1 VAKSPGGQGSVN
13 PYGKNWS
20 ELLPGTAPYE
30 RLRVIGEMNRLA
42 VQTLRGIFTRP
53 VSWTGDAIE
62 QISTAIRRCIVP
74 LAVSHSVY
82 LIGFGIILFGS
93 ILLTLGA
100 PDRLPGG
107 IWLIWAREIAT
118 WITGMVFAG
127 VVGAAITADLGARKV
142 REELDALSVLGV
154 EQVRALVVP
163 RVVATTLAMPVLAL
177 ISLLIV
183 QAVNYAVSPAFIGY
197 SHGVFR
203 DNFVAGVY
211 PTDMYFTMLLKNLVL
226 GFFVGVVACYKGLSA
241 PGGAEGVGRAV
252 NQTVIITFF
261 GIWLFNSFFNLAY
274 FSLIPDVAIPRG

>member
-1 VAKSPGGQGSVN
+1 MASSSRGQGSAN
-13 PYGKNWS
+13 PYGRNWS
-20 ELLPGTAPYE
+20 ELLPGTMPYE

-42 VQTLRGIFTRP
+42 VQTVRGI
-53 VSWTGDAIE
+53 VSSPRSWAADAIE
-62 QISTAIRRCIVP
+62 QVSTAIRRCLVP

-142 REELDALSVLGV
+142 RDELDALSVLGV
-154 EQVRALVVP
+154 EKVRALVVP
-163 RVVATTLAMPVLAL
+163 RVVATTIAMPVLAL

-183 QAVNYAVSPAFIGY
+183 QVVNYALSPAFIGY

-203 DNFVAGVY
+203 DNFAAGVY
-211 PTDMYFTMLLKNLVL
+211 PTDLYFTMLLKNLIL
-226 GFFVGVVACYKGLSA
+226 GFFVGVVACYKGLAA